1 MIFLS
6 KWVICRFHVN
16 LPGCNS
22 QKCERLNGSL
32 KKMTSQI
39 LVPTLF
45 VLCSSFSKVILCNP
59 PVQFHDEMI
68 FTCSNMC
75 FCCFWDYASIFGSY
89 MCIYIFIFTC
99 YIYMFTFTY
108 VFYLY
113 IYIWLNLYIHIVD
126 TLSIELKSIEHW
138 VHLIG
143 TALQS
148 FCWHA
153 PLHLKWWVS
162 AGMFFTNGV
171 RWNLKGRRQV
181 GN

>member
-1 MIFLS
+1 MWTAQWLFEENDVS
-6 KWVICRFHVN
+6 
-16 LPGCNS
+16 NS
-22 QKCERLNGSL
+22 
-32 KKMTSQI
+32 
-39 LVPTLF
+39 
-45 VLCSSFSKVILCNP
+45 
-59 PVQFHDEMI
+59 
-68 FTCSNMC
+68 CSNS
-75 FCCFWDYASIFGSY
+75 FCALFQLLQSNPLWTPPSNFMMKWSSLFQTCVFAVFWDYASIFGSY
-89 MCIYIFIFTC
+89 MYIYIFIFTC

-162 AGMFFTNGV
+162 VGIFFTNGV